1 MDIILYLSTHQPSVI
16 CKSSLLTLQC
26 TAARSYGQPSPKRE
40 LDQARIPREKFY
52 LFSHDFLRVHWD
64 IAIRFII
71 VRIHNLLWILTFL
84 NSGTALHLFIQ
95 AAIDIILIRYLF
107 SYPILRIWISTGNLP
122 TTGRLI
128 CLHQ

>member
-1 MDIILYLSTHQPSVI
+1 MTLLDGYNTVFIYSSALCYLQIIFA
-16 CKSSLLTLQC
+16 LLTLQC

-107 SYPILRIWISTGNLP
+107 SYPILRI
-122 TTGRLI
+122 
-128 CLHQ
+128 